1 MLTSCPCCIADLARW
16 RPITHGIVAS
26 SYFSWRT
33 GKRTVKGMLDD
44 LVNSVI
50 RYFSNNFCDGYFE
63 DCLNVAFNKV
73 QMGPNTDHRAKS
85 LWSNTFVM
93 FFLLAILP
101 ALFVIYAVSHF
112 ANPSSYKESY
122 ICRMFLCY
130 WFFTNP
136 ELFAASWIYFW
147 EKRNFLRRF
156 ICKSSIA
163 LFCGSSDRNCYLWN
177 YQMRKTYSLFFVYT
191 LLVSTR

>member
-1 MLTSCPCCIADLARW
+1 
-16 RPITHGIVAS
+16 
-26 SYFSWRT
+26 
-33 GKRTVKGMLDD
+33 MLDD

-73 QMGPNTDHRAKS
+73 QMGPNTDHRVKS

-112 ANPSSYKESY
+112 ANPKCFYVTDFSLTLSY
-122 ICRMFLCY
+122 L
-130 WFFTNP
+130 
-136 ELFAASWIYFW
+136 
-147 EKRNFLRRF
+147 
-156 ICKSSIA
+156 
-163 LFCGSSDRNCYLWN
+163 
-177 YQMRKTYSLFFVYT
+177 
-191 LLVSTR
+191 LLVGYIFGRKGTFLGGLFVSRV